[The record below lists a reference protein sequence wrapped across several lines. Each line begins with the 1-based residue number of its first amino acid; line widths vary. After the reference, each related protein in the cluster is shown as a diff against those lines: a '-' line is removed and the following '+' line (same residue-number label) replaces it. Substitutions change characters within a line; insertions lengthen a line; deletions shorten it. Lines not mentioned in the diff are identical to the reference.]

1 MPLYSDASTEFSATT
16 TRKNVSGEKDSD
28 TTSASASL
36 SGHMGVTEVKN
47 DVTTC
52 AAAPTL
58 PADEKVQPT
67 TALVKKQKRKKKKK
81 NSYSAMMDSVMAP
94 PAMKRTTSAELREH
108 QAKIAKQLGGGIFS
122 KLEKI

>member
-1 MPLYSDASTEFSATT
+1 MPLYSDASTELSAAA
-16 TRKNVSGEKDSD
+16 TRKNVGSEKDSNS
-28 TTSASASL
+28 TSASPPL
-36 SGHMGVTEVKN
+36 SGHMGVTEV

-52 AAAPTL
+52 AAPTL
-58 PADEKVQPT
+58 PTDETVQPT

-94 PAMKRTTSAELREH
+94 PAMKRTTSAERREH